1 MTSLGADFLPALVD
15 PDLPVPAGLQD
26 VKGRPAG
33 RRFNVYRNNVTVSLM
48 EALEQGFPAVAKLLG
63 PQNFANVARIFV
75 RENPPQS
82 QLMMHYGAA
91 FPTFLAKLPAVAHLG
106 YLADV
111 ARLELAM
118 RRAYHAADSTPLD
131 PAVLGAL
138 SPDTLA
144 ATAFHLAPSVQTL
157 ASTWPVH
164 AIWTY
169 TMVQG
174 SPKPQ
179 AAPQDVLVMRPD
191 FDPEPHALA
200 TGGAAFITSLMNGH
214 SLGAAH
220 DHAVSANLQF
230 DPTETLGLLIAG
242 EAIAALRLEPVE

>member
-1 MTSLGADFLPALVD
+1 VRSLRADFLPALVD

-26 VKGRPAG
+26 GKGRPAG
-33 RRFNVYRNNVTVSLM
+33 RRFNVYRNNVIVSLM
-48 EALEQGFPAVAKLLG
+48 DALEQGFPAVARLLG
-63 PQNFANVARIFV
+63 PQNFANMARAFV
-75 RENPPQS
+75 RDNPPQS
-82 QLMMHYGAA
+82 QLMMQYGAT
-91 FPTFLAKLPAVAHLG
+91 FPGFLAGLPAVAHLG

-118 RRAYHAADSTPLD
+118 RRAYHAADSQPLD
-131 PAVLGAL
+131 PAALAAL

-144 ATAFHLAPSVQTL
+144 ATAFHIAAPVQTL
-157 ASTWPVH
+157 ASAWPVH

-179 AAPQDVLVMRPD
+179 AEAQDALVTRPG

-200 TGGAAFITSLMNGH
+200 KGGAAFITALMNGH

-220 DHAVSANLQF
+220 DHAVSENPQF

-242 EAIAALRLEPVE
+242 GAITELRLEPVA

>member
-1 MTSLGADFLPALVD
+1 VTTLRADFLPALVN

-26 VKGRPAG
+26 GKGRPAG

-48 EALEQGFPAVAKLLG
+48 QALEQGFPAVAKLLG
-63 PQNFANVARIFV
+63 PQNFANVARAFV
-75 RENPPQS
+75 KDNPPQS
-82 QLMMHYGAA
+82 QLMMHYGEA
-91 FPTFLAKLPAVAHLG
+91 FPAFLAGLPAVAHLG

-111 ARLELAM
+111 ARLELAI

-131 PAVLGAL
+131 PATLGAL

-144 ATAFHLAPSVQTL
+144 ATAFHIAPSVQPL
-157 ASTWPVH
+157 ASAWPVH

-169 TMVQG
+169 TIVPG

-179 AAPQDVLVMRPD
+179 AAPQDVLVTRPD

-200 TGGAAFITSLMNGH
+200 TGGAAFVTALMDGKSL
-214 SLGAAH
+214 SAAH
-220 DHAVSANLQF
+220 DHALSVNPQF

-242 EAIAALRLEPVE
+242 GAIAALRLEPFA